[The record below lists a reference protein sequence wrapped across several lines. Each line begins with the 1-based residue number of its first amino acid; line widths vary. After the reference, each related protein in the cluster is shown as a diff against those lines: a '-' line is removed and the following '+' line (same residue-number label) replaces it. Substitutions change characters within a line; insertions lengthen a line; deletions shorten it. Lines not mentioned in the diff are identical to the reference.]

1 LRLDPLVAAAYAE
14 IQGRFGIKP
23 DLRRTL
29 NTLLRRPVEADFNIF
44 RSYVN
49 LEGHVYVDAGAHR
62 GRTIESV
69 RLFRAELPIV
79 AFEPNPVRVA
89 GLQAL
94 FARDQNVKIE
104 PYGLADTSGV
114 ADLFVPHYKGA
125 AFDGFSS
132 LHRNEAEYSLS
143 RKNVWGFDRN
153 HFEVRQFRCAV
164 RKLDD
169 FALRVGFLKIDVQG
183 AEAAVLAGGRET
195 IRMWKPIV
203 LMENNRPETDGALL
217 FELGYEPYA
226 FVGDRLIRGQLGC
239 LNTIYIHPERRSTL
253 ISNIY
258 AV

>member
-1 LRLDPLVAAAYAE
+1 LDPLIAAAYAE
-14 IQGRFGIKP
+14 IQGRLGIKP

-44 RSYVN
+44 RYYLN
-49 LEGHVYVDAGAHR
+49 PAREVYVDAGAHR

-69 RLFRAELPIV
+69 RLFRAKLPIV
-79 AFEPNPVRVA
+79 AFEPNPIRAA
-89 GLQAL
+89 GLQEL
-94 FARDQNVKIE
+94 FAQDKNVKIE

-114 ADLFVPHYKGA
+114 VDLFVPHYKGA
-125 AFDGFSS
+125 AFDGLAS
-132 LHRNEAEYSLS
+132 LHRNEAEHSLS
-143 RKNVWGFDRN
+143 EHSVFGFDRK
-153 HFEVRQFRCAV
+153 HFEVRQFRCTV

-195 IRMWKPIV
+195 IRTWKPVV

-239 LNTIYIHPERRSTL
+239 LNTIYVHPERRTSFMAD
-253 ISNIY
+253 IY
-258 AV
+258 AR